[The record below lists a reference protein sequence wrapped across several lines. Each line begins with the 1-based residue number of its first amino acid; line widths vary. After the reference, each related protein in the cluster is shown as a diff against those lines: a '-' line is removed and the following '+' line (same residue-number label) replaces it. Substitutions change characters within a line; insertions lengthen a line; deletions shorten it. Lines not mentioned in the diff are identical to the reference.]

1 MLEQNVNTQEKHFN
15 AKDFII
21 EHGLSPCGNWNNETF
36 KTIFNRAAASILTTL
51 DFITK
56 KHGLEFKMTDWQFC
70 NLARCRRGEFRYG
83 RSMLEMSGCLLREKV
98 KTESGVITKYTFFPD
113 KLADYI
119 AQIRYRIKGGGW
131 LKKPRSFYISFLNLF
146 FEKNKEVLTEISS
159 DTKGDQLLSCN
170 EEPVACATE
179 NKNEDGCS
187 RPKTMQESLIEHEI
201 NIGLIKSDE
210 GKDDYSP
217 HLEKDYVKY
226 RHESNVIG
234 QGLDFNRLLTERAY
248 LLHKH
253 KFAGRTAPIHKMLS
267 NCIKYYH
274 GLNLKVSEAMFI
286 RWIMSEVV
294 DKVDANGMPIYPKD
308 MTGFER
314 SGPVA
319 SFAKMFK
326 RIFAPK
332 QPMENL
338 ERVTVKCHS
347 TDRRQIV
354 VDNHGPVDIE
364 CEILKMRNAIHGG
377 LNA

>member
-1 MLEQNVNTQEKHFN
+1 MRLKNPLQKFAINCQRKVSVNIDLEKEELAADLKGSFLYFCQFFYRIVTGR
-15 AKDFII
+15 DFII
-21 EHGLSPCGNWNNETF
+21 SQPIGRESHHITVARTLTQVQRLEIPCMHITVSY
-36 KTIFNRAAASILTTL
+36 THL
-51 DFITK
+51 DVYK
-56 KHGLEFKMTDWQFC
+56 RQ
-70 NLARCRRGEFRYG
+70 
-83 RSMLEMSGCLLREKV
+83 
-98 KTESGVITKYTFFPD
+98 
-113 KLADYI
+113 
-119 AQIRYRIKGGGW
+119 
-131 LKKPRSFYISFLNLF
+131 
-146 FEKNKEVLTEISS
+146 
-159 DTKGDQLLSCN
+159 
-170 EEPVACATE
+170 
-179 NKNEDGCS
+179 
-187 RPKTMQESLIEHEI
+187 
-201 NIGLIKSDE
+201 
-210 GKDDYSP
+210 
-217 HLEKDYVKY
+217 
-226 RHESNVIG
+226 
-234 QGLDFNRLLTERAY
+234 
-248 LLHKH
+248 
-253 KFAGRTAPIHKMLS
+253 
-267 NCIKYYH
+267 KYYH